1 MTMTIADCS
10 AAERV
15 VAVVAHPD
23 DAELLAYGTLRH
35 FRRLGAT
42 VTVLCLTHG
51 VNGVSLTDA
60 ARGARLTER
69 ERIDEA
75 QAAWDGTGVEVTC
88 LGLPDGALH
97 PDRELI
103 SLVEGDLRARE
114 CNILI
119 THSPS
124 AGNDHQ
130 DHLAVGAA
138 ATNAATRVPT
148 CHTVLYGEPH
158 APHSGFAPTV
168 LVDITDFLDD
178 KIKALA
184 RHTSQRGR
192 WYLREDYI
200 RHRAAD
206 AAWRLHPAYAAQ
218 GAAFEAFESP
228 LLTLFPPALDRPQVR

>member
-1 MTMTIADCS
+1 MTIAES
-10 AAERV
+10 RRAECV

-23 DAELLAYGTLRH
+23 DAELLAYGTLR
-35 FRRLGAT
+35 RYRELGAT

-51 VNGVSLTDA
+51 VNGVSVIDA

-69 ERIDEA
+69 ERINEA
-75 QAAWDGTGVEVTC
+75 QAAWDGAGVEVTC

-103 SLVEGDLRARE
+103 SLVESDLIARE
-114 CNILI
+114 CTTLI
-119 THSPS
+119 THSPH
-124 AGNDHQ
+124 AANDHQ
-130 DHLAVGAA
+130 DHLALGAA
-138 ATNAATRVPT
+138 ATNAAARVPT

-158 APHSGFAPTV
+158 APYSGFSPTV

-184 RHTSQRGR
+184 RHTSQLGR
-192 WYLREDYI
+192 WYLREDYT

-228 LLTLFPPALDRPQVR
+228 LLTLFPPA